1 MNQGQC
7 RAQVVFTSDS
17 IVYLVGHSKEVEEL
31 SDIVTQFILDQ
42 ASVEGYV
49 ALPFPELLELLPD
62 LLQLFKCDSSE
73 VTLHPLTSS
82 SRPVVQ
88 LEGPSGKVTEF
99 RNKLGPLLQSL
110 VRDRVS
116 ISMPGAVRF
125 FEGLAGRNT
134 LVSVGQSYKCL
145 IQLEEQNHVSR
156 QNSGVT
162 KYNLCDGLQVLVC
175 QGDITTQWA
184 DALVNA
190 ANEDLEHGG
199 GVAAALSKA
208 GGPQVQIEC
217 RAMVKQTGKIP
228 TGPGMLGC
236 KEIIHVGF
244 NCDPQ
249 LIRKYC
255 KKILVHCENKGY
267 NSVSFP
273 AINTALEMPIKWDP
287 MQEEL
292 FMKVELQPTSQEYR
306 EIAQGFLKTAKFN
319 ICKIERVQNLY
330 LWNAYSVC
338 KQRILAKNGPAEL
351 GEKTLYHG
359 TTAESCQCIERDRF
373 DRGHA
378 GKHAA
383 KYGKGVYFAVNAAYS
398 ANGFSPA
405 DKSGLKRMYVVRVL
419 TGRYTVGK
427 SSMISPPPRGSDP
440 TDCYDSLVDNQQQP
454 NMFVIFHDDQ
464 AYPEYLITF
473 K

>member
-1 MNQGQC
+1 
-7 RAQVVFTSDS
+7 S
-17 IVYLVGHSKEVEEL
+17 EL
-31 SDIVTQFILDQ
+31 
-42 ASVEGYV
+42 
-49 ALPFPELLELLPD
+49 
-62 LLQLFKCDSSE
+62 
-73 VTLHPLTSS
+73 
-82 SRPVVQ
+82 
-88 LEGPSGKVTEF
+88 
-99 RNKLGPLLQSL
+99 
-110 VRDRVS
+110 
-116 ISMPGAVRF
+116 MPGAVRF

-156 QNSGVT
+156 KNSGVT

-217 RAMVKQTGKIP
+217 RAMVKQIGKIP
-228 TGPGMLGC
+228 TGDVAITTGGNLKCKKLLHAVGPVTAMLGAVKVQMLRGDILNGGTDVIVNTTDFSHSSVLFIFWPGMLGC

-273 AINTALEMPIKWDP
+273 AINTGFPENSQI
-287 MQEEL
+287 QH
-292 FMKVELQPTSQEYR
+292 LQSEYSYKKSCLLR
-306 EIAQGFLKTAKFN
+306 YFN
-319 ICKIERVQNLY
+319 IKHEIERVQNLY

-338 KQRILAKNGPAEL
+338 KQRIFAKNGQAEL

-454 NMFVIFHDDQ
+454 SMFVIFHDDQ